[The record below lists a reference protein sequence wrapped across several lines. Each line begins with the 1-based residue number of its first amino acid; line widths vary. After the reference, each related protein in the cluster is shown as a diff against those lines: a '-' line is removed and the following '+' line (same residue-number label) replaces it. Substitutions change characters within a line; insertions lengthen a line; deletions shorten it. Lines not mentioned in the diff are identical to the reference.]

1 MLDRGVKLILL
12 EDNTITVKIIR
23 AGEFPKLQHFQRT
36 RSVNI
41 RWLLDC
47 LQRRTY
53 YLEDCHTQRMAAGI
67 FTKAFPV

>member
-1 MLDRGVKLILL
+1 MDCGVKLILL
-12 EDNTITVKIIR
+12 EDNTATVQSIR
-23 AGEFPKLQHFQRT
+23 ADKFPKLQQVQRT

-47 LQRRTY
+47 LQLRTY
-53 YLEDCHTQRMAAGI
+53 YLEDCHTQRNAVGI